1 MKGYGTNE
9 ERTIE
14 FFRKK
19 FNREF
24 SFEEARQINERL
36 TAVYTLLAKWDRE
49 QNAIVSINA
58 DNSGDFSAG

>member
-1 MKGYGTNE
+1 MKGYGTSE

-19 FNREF
+19 FDKEF

-49 QNAIVSINA
+49 QNTPASIKVE
-58 DNSGDFSAG
+58 NSGDYNAG